1 MLGLRGFGLSKVA
14 LRNAGDVV
22 TEEWCLLLSFLKTE
36 FVVCLGCAVFIW
48 LFGLANVVIWLG
60 CSWKFLGDRYAV
72 SLLELNWY
80 VVQCVYRGK

>member
-1 MLGLRGFGLSKVA
+1 MSKVA

-48 LFGLANVVIWLG
+48 LLGLSNVVIWLG
-60 CSWKFLGDRYAV
+60 CSWMFLGDRYV
-72 SLLELNWY
+72 VGLLELNWY
-80 VVQCVYRGK
+80 VMQCVYHGK